1 MFLKKKSYTI
11 KIRNF
16 EKLTES
22 SDVVNRK
29 KELRDKIK
37 KDVKKKEL
45 KNYKTVV
52 LYCENNLFL
61 MTFKKI
67 IGRIKYER

>member
-16 EKLTES
+16 EPLTAS